1 MSKNGVILNSNKT
14 FVVYNNDSGVL
25 AVLCGN
31 GFIKESGVKYVNYN

>member
-14 FVVYNNDSGVL
+14 LVIQNIDLGAL